1 MSIRRIYRHVDSDML
16 YAYLRRNGY
25 NYDYDIS
32 LIDSI
37 GTSITRGILL
47 LLPFD
52 HFPSIYS
59 KEGYDEVDGEVE
71 EEGGE
76 NRLRET
82 SAGR

>member
-1 MSIRRIYRHVDSDML
+1 MKSSAPMSIELIYRHVDSDML
-16 YAYLRRNGY
+16 YPYFRRNGY
-25 NYDYDIS
+25 NYDYDKS
-32 LIDSI
+32 LTNSI

-52 HFPSIYS
+52 HVPSIPS

-76 NRLRET
+76 KTAL
-82 SAGR
+82 